1 MRLFFR
7 ALQRLAIIVS
17 MESVKPR
24 IAAWRS
30 AGSASRLGQVEAVML
45 ATTPAELCGGQ
56 GVTNRQVLV
65 ATHVRISQR

>member
-17 MESVKPR
+17 MESVK
-24 IAAWRS
+24 S
-30 AGSASRLGQVEAVML
+30 AERGVAIRGECVDFATVEAVML